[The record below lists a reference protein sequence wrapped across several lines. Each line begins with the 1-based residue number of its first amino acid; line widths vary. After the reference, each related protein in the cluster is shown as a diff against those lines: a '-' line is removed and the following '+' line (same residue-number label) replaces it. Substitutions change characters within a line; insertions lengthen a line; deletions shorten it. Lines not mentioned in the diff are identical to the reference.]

1 MSSSAAVNAFNMTP
15 PSFQRRVYVSAAFVT
30 MNTNS
35 RSLRLSRTQY
45 DAAVKTGLETT
56 IMFPTV
62 FRYPKPSDPNY
73 VRGDH
78 FVPPANITEYN
89 LWKRVFNLQ
98 IDVWGTPEVGPM
110 LQLHHM
116 HAVLVIRHHNFM
128 RIDRNEF
135 RKAIE
140 AASNNQI
147 KFTEIL
153 FIRHVDVLVALFYA
167 NKNAFV
173 NQVVM
178 TRASNRPAV
187 IAELKRWKQLHD
199 ITSGRGRRLNNNN
212 NSSHSSNNNNN
223 SSHSSNIN
231 NNNAADDDDDGDAYD
246 NQAIDEMRERRRRR
260 RQEDL
265 SMWAGSRSTS
275 APAPLGRTRLQAAN
289 ALAATR
295 RVTRSGGRTHTSRGR
310 GGPRKKRGG

>member
-35 RSLRLSRTQY
+35 RSLRLSRSQY
-45 DAAVKTGLETT
+45 DAAIKTGLETT
-56 IMFPTV
+56 VMFPTV

-78 FVPPANITEYN
+78 FVQPASIAEYN
-89 LWKRVFNLQ
+89 QWQRVFQLS

-110 LQLHHM
+110 LRLHHM

-128 RIDRNEF
+128 RINRNEF
-135 RKAIE
+135 RTAIE

-147 KFTEIL
+147 KYTEIK
-153 FIRHVDVLVALFYA
+153 FIKHIDVLVALFYA

-178 TRASNRPAV
+178 TRAGNRLAV

-199 ITSGRGRRLNNNN
+199 ITSGRGRRLNASDNNN
-212 NSSHSSNNNNN
+212 NNNNTSSNNN
-223 SSHSSNIN
+223 
-231 NNNAADDDDDGDAYD
+231 AVDDNDDEDAYD
-246 NQAIDEMRERRRRR
+246 GQAQDEIRETRRRR

-265 SMWAGSRSTS
+265 SMWAGSRSVS
-275 APAPLGRTRLQAAN
+275 APAPLGRTRQQSAHAA
-289 ALAATR
+289 ASTR